1 MTGTPTSTTAAC
13 RGTTSLVWLLPL
25 LFELPL
31 VVALGAAVPE
41 VGREAVFG
49 TPATQI
55 AVLFALVAALASVIS
70 TVRAASGL
78 TQAVISGALS
88 VAAGMVAA
96 LAVGYFDGAFPM
108 LGLLPAHSAV
118 ALAVLAGITLRQPS
132 SVPPASRQPRQ
143 Q

>member
-1 MTGTPTSTTAAC
+1 MTGTPTTTATC

-55 AVLFALVAALASVIS
+55 AVLFALVAALGSVIA
-70 TVRAASGL
+70 TVRGATGL
-78 TQAVISGALS
+78 TQAAIAGGLS
-88 VAAGMVAA
+88 VAAGVVAA

-108 LGLLPAHSAV
+108 LGLLPAHAAV
-118 ALAVLAGITLRQPS
+118 ALAVLAGITLRQPATDA
-132 SVPPASRQPRQ
+132 V
-143 Q
+143 